1 VWEEW
6 TAEEMVSELAV
17 STALQLV
24 LERDEVLVM

>member
-1 VWEEW
+1 MV
-6 TAEEMVSELAV
+6 EEMVFVLAV